1 MPLCCCTASQ
11 RAYNRG
17 MKVITGRVVD
27 GKVQVETDLEEG
39 TPVAILAAGEL
50 GVHLT
55 AEEEE
60 ELVAALLDV
69 RSGKYEDGLELLREL
84 REMRRR

>member
-1 MPLCCCTASQ
+1 
-11 RAYNRG
+11 

-39 TPVAILAAGEL
+39 TPVAILAAGDT

-60 ELVAALLDV
+60 ELVAALQDV